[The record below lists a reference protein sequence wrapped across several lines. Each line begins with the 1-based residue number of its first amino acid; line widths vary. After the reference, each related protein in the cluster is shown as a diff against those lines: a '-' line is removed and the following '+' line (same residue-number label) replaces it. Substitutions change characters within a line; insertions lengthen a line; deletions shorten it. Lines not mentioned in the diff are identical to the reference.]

1 MQQIGVVGCA
11 QFGAAGAM
19 KMLGEAAVNGV
30 PGQDFALPV
39 VRTGLKKF

>member
-19 KMLGEAAVNGV
+19 KMLGEAAADG
-30 PGQDFALPV
+30 
-39 VRTGLKKF
+39 